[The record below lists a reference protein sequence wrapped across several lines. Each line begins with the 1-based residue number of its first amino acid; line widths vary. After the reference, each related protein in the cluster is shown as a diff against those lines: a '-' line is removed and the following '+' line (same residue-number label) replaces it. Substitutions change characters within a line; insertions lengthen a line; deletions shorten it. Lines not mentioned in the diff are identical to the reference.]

1 MMMTHTENWYF
12 WFTFP
17 FLVLLI
23 CSRWLKLIQPRP
35 SCRVKSVRLD
45 FYLPANNLKH
55 LFVCHAKKG
64 PTLRTPRVGQ
74 HASPALAAIAT
85 NLNGNHV
92 HQRQIWNVKNAA
104 SVLQASGRWNLVEEQ
119 ETLFV
124 RNARSMDRGSW
135 ATLACSA
142 TKLGLK
148 VIVSNSLFHKKD
160 SVLKKLAT
168 AWKLV
173 TLVKVRVK

>member
-1 MMMTHTENWYF
+1 MNSCIQMMMTHTENWYF
-12 WFTFP
+12 WFTLP
-17 FLVLLI
+17 SPVLPI

-45 FYLPANNLKH
+45 FYHPANKIKH

-85 NLNGNHV
+85 NLNINHV
-92 HQRQIWNVKNAA
+92 HQLQMWNVKNAA
-104 SVLQASGRWNLVEEQ
+104 SVLQAFGRWNPVEGQ

-124 RNARSMDRGSW
+124 RNAHRMKRGSW
-135 ATLACSA
+135 ATLAYSV

-160 SVLKKLAT
+160 SVLKKPAT
-168 AWKLV
+168 AWKWV
-173 TLVKVRVK
+173 T